1 MRKEHFEKDN
11 KRSDKRVPQVVNLH
25 RAGPLRVPVSLPF
38 SACGSSS
45 TARVRCGSQIQ
56 LNFQLAGSQSSPR
69 GSAAGPRFNS
79 IFSSLV
85 LNLHR
90 AGPPRAPI
98 FILESSIF
106 TARVRC
112 GDSRVP
118 GPHPAGPTR
127 VRNMWNLKLAGPQS
141 RPRGSVSAPDPHPA
155 GPTRVRILTARVRT
169 PRLHFIRLRGG
180 GEGGGRGKGG

>member
-56 LNFQLAGSQSSPR
+56 LNFQLAGSQSSLR
-69 GSAAGPRFNS
+69 GSTAGLLRVPVS
-79 IFSSLV
+79 LPFS
-85 LNLHR
+85 
-90 AGPPRAPI
+90 ACG
-98 FILESSIF
+98 SSIF

-112 GDSRVP
+112 GSA
-118 GPHPAGPTR
+118 AGPR
-127 VRNMWNLKLAGPQS
+127 FN
-141 RPRGSVSAPDPHPA
+141 
-155 GPTRVRILTARVRT
+155 
-169 PRLHFIRLRGG
+169 
-180 GEGGGRGKGG
+180 